1 MTTLLLSKLKRVY
14 LREYYVI
21 KSTVLSIFLLI
32 ILFGNTFIIEFMVL
46 HTFRRIKS
54 PIYLAY
60 FLLM

>member
-14 LREYYVI
+14 LYEYYVM

-32 ILFGNTFIIEFMVL
+32 ILFGNTFIIELKVL
-46 HTFRRIKS
+46 YTSRRIKS

-60 FLLM
+60 FLLR